1 MGFAPGTK
9 ADVIEGMSEPAASAP
24 DRRLFGLCLLTLV
37 WSVLV
42 LQAGGFTTSI
52 RAGMAFLDW
61 PLSNGSVNPP
71 GWLTEIDKFAEHSHR
86 LAATVLGLLTIA
98 IAVAHGLR
106 ESRRAVRLA
115 AYALVG
121 LVVFQGLLGGLRV
134 LLDRL
139 NVGGDGNF
147 KAAAFAV
154 GHAVNAQ
161 LTLAL
166 LAFVALAHTVAWH
179 QGRRA
184 TPRSL
189 YRTGAVAAGLILSVI
204 VVGAVMRQG
213 HFTAWAS
220 SAADGLFVPAIG
232 TGVVWWVNLLHRGGA
247 LVAGAAVLFF
257 AVQLARHGFPLLR
270 WASLVALVFLQ
281 VLLGILSIQLPLNPH
296 VRTVHLVVGAALFSS
311 LCAAVML
318 ARRSGEESAA

>member
-1 MGFAPGTK
+1 
-9 ADVIEGMSEPAASAP
+9 MSQPDASAP
-24 DRRLFGLCLLTLV
+24 DRRLFGLCLVTLA

-52 RAGMAFLDW
+52 KAGMAFLDW

-86 LAATVLGLLTIA
+86 LAATGLGLLSIA
-98 IAVAHGLR
+98 IAVGHRLR
-106 ESRRAVRLA
+106 ETRRAVRLA

-121 LVVFQGLLGGLRV
+121 LVVLQGLLGGLRV

-139 NVGGDGNF
+139 NIGGDGNL

-179 QGRRA
+179 RPLRGA
-184 TPRSL
+184 PRSL
-189 YRTGAVAAGLILSVI
+189 FRAGALAGGLTLAVI
-204 VVGAVMRQG
+204 VAGAVMRQG
-213 HFTAWAS
+213 HFTAWVS
-220 SAADGLFVPAIG
+220 SPGEGLFIPSIG

-247 LVAGAAVLFF
+247 LLAGAAALFF
-257 AVQLARHGFPLLR
+257 AVRLARHGFPLLR

-311 LCAAVML
+311 LCAAALL
-318 ARRSGEESAA
+318 ARRAAEPPAA

>member
-1 MGFAPGTK
+1 
-9 ADVIEGMSEPAASAP
+9 MSQPETAAP
-24 DRRLFGLCLLTLV
+24 DRRLFGLCLATLC

-52 RAGMAFLDW
+52 HAGMAFLDW

-86 LAATVLGLLTIA
+86 LAATVLGLLCVSV
-98 IAVAHGLR
+98 AVAHGRL
-106 ESRRAVRLA
+106 EKRRAVRLA

-121 LVVFQGLLGGLRV
+121 LVVLQGVLGGLRV
-134 LLDRL
+134 MLDRL

-166 LAFVALAHTVAWH
+166 LAFIALAHSAAWH
-179 QGRRA
+179 HASRL
-184 TPRSL
+184 TPRSVF
-189 YRTGAVAAGLILSVI
+189 RTGVFAASLTLSVI
-204 VVGAVMRQG
+204 VIGAVMRQG
-213 HFTAWAS
+213 HFTAWVS
-220 SAADGLFVPAIG
+220 SAADGLFVPSIG

-247 LVAGAAVLFF
+247 LLAGSSVLFF

-270 WASLVALVFLQ
+270 WATLVALVFLQ

-318 ARRSGEESAA
+318 ARRCSEEPAA

>member
-1 MGFAPGTK
+1 
-9 ADVIEGMSEPAASAP
+9 MSQPESAAP
-24 DRRLFGLCLLTLV
+24 DRRLFGLCLLTLA

-52 RAGMAFLDW
+52 QAGMAFLDW

-86 LAATVLGLLTIA
+86 LAATGLGLLCVI
-98 IAVAHGLR
+98 IAVAHRLR
-106 ESRRAVRLA
+106 ETRTVVRRA

-139 NVGGDGNF
+139 NIGGDGNF

-166 LAFVALAHTVAWH
+166 LAFIALAHSAAWH
-179 QGRRA
+179 RAGRSV
-184 TPRSL
+184 PRSL
-189 YRTGAVAAGLILSVI
+189 FRLGAVAAALTLSVI
-204 VVGAVMRQG
+204 VAGAVMRQG
-213 HFTAWAS
+213 HFTLWVA
-220 SAADGLFVPAIG
+220 SAADALFVPSIGIG
-232 TGVVWWVNLLHRGGA
+232 TAWWVNLLHRGGA
-247 LVAGAAVLFF
+247 LLAGASVCVF

-281 VLLGILSIQLPLNPH
+281 VLLGILSLRLYDNPH
-296 VRTVHLVVGAALFSS
+296 VRTVHLVVGAVLFSS

-318 ARRSGEESAA
+318 ARRRAAEPAA

>member
-1 MGFAPGTK
+1 
-9 ADVIEGMSEPAASAP
+9 MSQPESAAP
-24 DRRLFGLCLLTLV
+24 DRRLFGLCLLTLG

-86 LAATVLGLLTIA
+86 LAATGLGLLCITIA
-98 IAVAHGLR
+98 IAHGFR
-106 ESRRAVRLA
+106 EKRRSIRLA

-134 LLDRL
+134 LLDQL

-166 LAFVALAHTVAWH
+166 LAFIALAHTIAWH
-179 QGRRA
+179 QARRSA
-184 TPRSL
+184 PRLL
-189 YRTGAVAAGLILSVI
+189 YRSGAFAATLTLSVI
-204 VVGAVMRQG
+204 VIGAVMRQG
-213 HFTAWAS
+213 HFTLWVS
-220 SAADGLFVPAIG
+220 SPADGLFIPSIG

-247 LVAGAAVLFF
+247 LLAGAAVLFF
-257 AVQLARHGFPLLR
+257 AVQLARQGFPLLR
-270 WASLVALVFLQ
+270 WATLIALVFLQ

-296 VRTVHLVVGAALFSS
+296 VRTVHLVVGAVLFSS

-318 ARRSGEESAA
+318 ARRSTAEPAA

>member
-1 MGFAPGTK
+1 
-9 ADVIEGMSEPAASAP
+9 MSQPETAAP
-24 DRRLFGLCLLTLV
+24 DRRLFGLCLATLC

-52 RAGMAFLDW
+52 HAGMAFLDW

-86 LAATVLGLLTIA
+86 LAATVLGLLCVSV
-98 IAVAHGLR
+98 AVAHGRL
-106 ESRRAVRLA
+106 EKRRAVRLA

-121 LVVFQGLLGGLRV
+121 LVVLQGVLGGLRV
-134 LLDRL
+134 MLDRL

-166 LAFVALAHTVAWH
+166 LAFIALAHSAAWH
-179 QGRRA
+179 HARRLV
-184 TPRSL
+184 PRSL
-189 YRTGAVAAGLILSVI
+189 FRTGVFAGSLTLSVI
-204 VVGAVMRQG
+204 VIGAVMRQG
-213 HFTAWAS
+213 HFTAWVS
-220 SAADGLFVPAIG
+220 SAADGLFVPSIG

-247 LVAGAAVLFF
+247 LLAGSSVLFF

-270 WASLVALVFLQ
+270 WATLVALVFLQ

-318 ARRSGEESAA
+318 ARRCSEEPAA

>member
-1 MGFAPGTK
+1 
-9 ADVIEGMSEPAASAP
+9 MSQPEAAAP
-24 DRRLFGLCLLTLV
+24 DRRLFGLCLLTLG

-86 LAATVLGLLTIA
+86 LAAMGLGLLSIA
-98 IAVAHGLR
+98 IAVAHGFR
-106 ESRRAVRLA
+106 ESRRGIRLA

-134 LLDRL
+134 LLDKL
-139 NVGGDGNF
+139 NIGGEGNF
-147 KAAAFAV
+147 KAVAFAV

-166 LAFVALAHTVAWH
+166 LAFIALAHSLAWYQARH
-179 QGRRA
+179 TA
-184 TPRSL
+184 PRSL
-189 YRTGAVAAGLILSVI
+189 FRTGALAAGLTLSVI
-204 VVGAVMRQG
+204 VAGAVMRQG
-213 HFTAWAS
+213 HFTAWVS
-220 SAADGLFVPAIG
+220 SPSDGLFIPSIG

-247 LVAGAAVLFF
+247 LVAGTAVLFF
-257 AVQLARHGFPLLR
+257 AVQLGRHGFPFLR
-270 WASLVALVFLQ
+270 WSSLVVLVFLQ

-311 LCAAVML
+311 LCAAMML
-318 ARRSGEESAA
+318 ARRCSEKSPA

>member
-1 MGFAPGTK
+1 MTQQ
-9 ADVIEGMSEPAASAP
+9 EPAAP
-24 DRRLFGLCLLTLV
+24 DRRLFGLCLVALA

-86 LAATVLGLLTIA
+86 LAAAGLGLLSIA
-98 IAVAHGLR
+98 IAVAHRLR
-106 ESRRAVRLA
+106 ETRRSIRLA

-139 NVGGDGNF
+139 NIGGDGNF

-166 LAFVALAHTVAWH
+166 LAFIALAHSAAWLRA
-179 QGRRA
+179 RRSA
-184 TPRSL
+184 PRSL
-189 YRTGAVAAGLILSVI
+189 FRLGAVAASLTLSVI

-213 HFTAWAS
+213 HFTLWVAS
-220 SAADGLFVPAIG
+220 PADALFVPSIG
-232 TGVVWWVNLLHRGGA
+232 VGVAWWVNLFHRCGA
-247 LVAGAAVLFF
+247 LLAGASICVF
-257 AVQLARHGFPLLR
+257 AVQLARHGFPFLR
-270 WASLVALVFLQ
+270 WATLVALVFLQ
-281 VLLGILSIQLPLNPH
+281 VLLGILSLRLYDNPH
-296 VRTVHLVVGAALFSS
+296 VRTVHLVIGAVLFSS
-311 LCAAVML
+311 LCAAVLL
-318 ARRSGEESAA
+318 ARRSSAEPSA

>member
-1 MGFAPGTK
+1 
-9 ADVIEGMSEPAASAP
+9 MSEPEASAP
-24 DRRLFGLCLLTLV
+24 DRRLFGLCLFTLA

-86 LAATVLGLLTIA
+86 LAATGLGLLCVTLA
-98 IAVAHGLR
+98 IAHRLR
-106 ESRRAVRLA
+106 ESRVAVRRA

-121 LVVFQGLLGGLRV
+121 LVVLQGLLGGLRV

-139 NVGGDGNF
+139 NIGGDGNF

-166 LAFVALAHTVAWH
+166 LAFVALAHSAGWH
-179 QGRRA
+179 RA
-184 TPRSL
+184 RPTAPRAL
-189 YRTGAVAAGLILSVI
+189 ARLGAFAAGMVLAVI

-213 HFTAWAS
+213 HFTAWV
-220 SAADGLFVPAIG
+220 SAPSEGWFVPSIG

-247 LVAGAAVLFF
+247 LLAATAVLAF

-270 WASLVALVFLQ
+270 WSSLVALVFLQ
-281 VLLGILSIQLPLNPH
+281 VLLGVLSIQLPLNPH

-311 LCAAVML
+311 LCAAALL
-318 ARRSGEESAA
+318 ARRSAAEPAR

>member
-1 MGFAPGTK
+1 MSQPAP
-9 ADVIEGMSEPAASAP
+9 SAP
-24 DRRLFGLCLLTLV
+24 DRRLFGLCLFTLG

-86 LAATVLGLLTIA
+86 LAATGLGLLCVALA
-98 IAVAHGLR
+98 IAHRLR
-106 ESRRAVRLA
+106 ETRVAVRRA

-166 LAFVALAHTVAWH
+166 LAFIALAHSAAWH
-179 QGRRA
+179 QARPTA
-184 TPRSL
+184 PRTL
-189 YRTGAVAAGLILSVI
+189 FRLGAVAASLVLSVI
-204 VVGAVMRQG
+204 VIGAVMRQG
-213 HFTAWAS
+213 HFTLWVAS
-220 SAADGLFVPAIG
+220 PADALFVPSIG
-232 TGVVWWVNLLHRGGA
+232 AGLAWWVNLLHRGGA
-247 LVAGAAVLFF
+247 LLAGASVLFF
-257 AVQLARHGFPLLR
+257 AVQLARHGFPFLR
-270 WASLVALVFLQ
+270 WATLVALVFLQ
-281 VLLGILSIQLPLNPH
+281 VLLGILSLRLYDNPH

-318 ARRSGEESAA
+318 VRRSSEEPAA

>member
-1 MGFAPGTK
+1 
-9 ADVIEGMSEPAASAP
+9 MSQPESAVP
-24 DRRLFGLCLLTLV
+24 DRRLFGLCLLTLG

-61 PLSNGSVNPP
+61 PLSNGSINPP

-86 LAATVLGLLTIA
+86 LAATGLGLLCIA
-98 IAVAHGLR
+98 IAIAHGFR
-106 ESRRAVRLA
+106 ESRRSIRLA

-134 LLDRL
+134 LLDQL

-166 LAFVALAHTVAWH
+166 LAFIALTHTIAWH
-179 QGRRA
+179 QASRTA
-184 TPRSL
+184 PRL
-189 YRTGAVAAGLILSVI
+189 LFRTGAVAAALTLSVI
-204 VVGAVMRQG
+204 VIGAVMRQG
-213 HFTAWAS
+213 HYTLWVTS
-220 SAADGLFVPAIG
+220 SSEGLFIPSIG

-247 LVAGAAVLFF
+247 LLASAAVLFF
-257 AVQLARHGFPLLR
+257 AVQLARFGFPLLR
-270 WASLVALVFLQ
+270 WATLVALVFLQ

-296 VRTVHLVVGAALFSS
+296 VRTIHLVVGAALFSS

-318 ARRSGEESAA
+318 ARRSTTEPAA

>member
-1 MGFAPGTK
+1 
-9 ADVIEGMSEPAASAP
+9 MSQPETAAP
-24 DRRLFGLCLLTLV
+24 DRRLFGLCLFTLG
-37 WSVLV
+37 WTVLV

-86 LAATVLGLLTIA
+86 LAATGLGLLCVAIA
-98 IAVAHGLR
+98 IAHGLR
-106 ESRRAVRLA
+106 ENRRAVRVA

-139 NVGGDGNF
+139 NVGGESNL

-166 LAFVALAHTVAWH
+166 LAFIALAHTVAWH
-179 QGRRA
+179 QARRSA
-184 TPRSL
+184 PRSL
-189 YRTGAVAAGLILSVI
+189 ARAGVVAAGLTLAPLTFSRSRSSLGFLMLTLLTTSSV
-204 VVGAVMRQG
+204 VSRRTSSLLCF
-213 HFTAWAS
+213 FT
-220 SAADGLFVPAIG
+220 
-232 TGVVWWVNLLHRGGA
+232 NGGQFRICWRSIR
-247 LVAGAAVLFF
+247 L
-257 AVQLARHGFPLLR
+257 LARGRAARLCRLRSTRCAGR
-270 WASLVALVFLQ
+270 WAVT
-281 VLLGILSIQLPLNPH
+281 
-296 VRTVHLVVGAALFSS
+296 RTRASKFASCCETSQGSTRSS
-311 LCAAVML
+311 CTH
-318 ARRSGEESAA
+318 SCWT

>member
-1 MGFAPGTK
+1 MTQ
-9 ADVIEGMSEPAASAP
+9 PATSAP
-24 DRRLFGLCLLTLV
+24 DQRLFGLCLVTLC

-61 PLSNGSVNPP
+61 PLSNGSINPP

-86 LAATVLGLLTIA
+86 LAATVLGLLCIA
-98 IAVAHGLR
+98 IAGAHYLR
-106 ESRRAVRLA
+106 ENRRPVRLA

-121 LVVFQGLLGGLRV
+121 LVVLQGSLGGLRV
-134 LLDRL
+134 LLDQL
-139 NVGGDGNF
+139 NVGGDGNL

-166 LAFVALAHTVAWH
+166 LAFIALAHTVAWH
-179 QGRRA
+179 QARRTA
-184 TPRSL
+184 PRPL
-189 YRTGAVAAGLILSVI
+189 FRAGVVAASLTLTIIVI
-204 VVGAVMRQG
+204 GAVMRQG
-213 HFTAWAS
+213 RFTLWIAS
-220 SAADGLFVPAIG
+220 PAEALFIPSIG
-232 TGVVWWVNLLHRGGA
+232 TGVAWWVNLLHRGGA
-247 LVAGAAVLFF
+247 LLAGTSVLFF

-270 WASLVALVFLQ
+270 WATLVALVFLQ
-281 VLLGILSIQLPLNPH
+281 VLLGILSLRLYDNPH

-318 ARRSGEESAA
+318 ARRSTKAPAA

>member
-1 MGFAPGTK
+1 
-9 ADVIEGMSEPAASAP
+9 MSQPETAAP
-24 DRRLFGLCLLTLV
+24 DRRLFGLCLATLC

-52 RAGMAFLDW
+52 HAGMAFLDW

-86 LAATVLGLLTIA
+86 LAAAVLGLLCVSIA
-98 IAVAHGLR
+98 IAHGVR
-106 ESRRAVRLA
+106 ETRRTVRLA

-121 LVVFQGLLGGLRV
+121 LVAFQGLLGGLRV

-154 GHAVNAQ
+154 GHGVNAQ

-166 LAFVALAHTVAWH
+166 LAFIALAHSAAWH
-179 QGRRA
+179 HARPLA
-184 TPRSL
+184 PRSL
-189 YRTGAVAAGLILSVI
+189 FRAGALAITVTLSVI
-204 VVGAVMRQG
+204 VIGAVMRQG
-213 HFTAWAS
+213 HFTAWVS
-220 SAADGLFVPAIG
+220 TPADGLFVPSIG
-232 TGVVWWVNLLHRGGA
+232 TGVVWWTNLLHRGGA
-247 LVAGAAVLFF
+247 LLAGASVLFF

-270 WASLVALVFLQ
+270 WATLVVLVFLQ

-318 ARRSGEESAA
+318 ARRHSEKTIA

>member
-1 MGFAPGTK
+1 
-9 ADVIEGMSEPAASAP
+9 MSPKPDSAP
-24 DRRLFGLCLLTLV
+24 NRRLLILCIVTLC

-86 LAATVLGLLTIA
+86 LAAAGLGLLIIA
-98 IAVAHGLR
+98 IAVMHRLR
-106 ESRRAVRLA
+106 EPRPRVRLA

-121 LVVFQGLLGGLRV
+121 LVLLQGLLGGLRV

-139 NVGGDGNF
+139 NVGGEGNT
-147 KAAAFAV
+147 KAVCFAV

-166 LAFVALAHTVAWH
+166 LAFIALAHSVSWH
-179 QGRRA
+179 AAKKDTARKVRRV
-184 TPRSL
+184 
-189 YRTGAVAAGLILSVI
+189 GIAAAALVLSVI
-204 VVGAVMRQG
+204 LAGAVMRQA
-213 HFTAWAS
+213 HLTVWVS
-220 SAADGLFVPAIG
+220 SPAEGIFLPSAGDGA
-232 TGVVWWVNLLHRGGA
+232 VWWFNFLHRCGALLAGGA
-247 LVAGAAVLFF
+247 VLTF
-257 AVQLARHGFPLLR
+257 AVMLARRGYSLTR
-270 WASLVALVFLQ
+270 WSSLIILIALQ
-281 VLLGILSIQLPLNPH
+281 VLLGALSIQLPLNPH

-311 LCAAVML
+311 LCATAALVHRRAVD
-318 ARRSGEESAA
+318 RRP

>member
-1 MGFAPGTK
+1 
-9 ADVIEGMSEPAASAP
+9 V
-24 DRRLFGLCLLTLV
+24 
-37 WSVLV
+37 
-42 LQAGGFTTSI
+42 
-52 RAGMAFLDW
+52 
-61 PLSNGSVNPP
+61 
-71 GWLTEIDKFAEHSHR
+71 
-86 LAATVLGLLTIA
+86 
-98 IAVAHGLR
+98 IAVAHGFL
-106 ESRRAVRLA
+106 EKRRAVRLA

-134 LLDRL
+134 LLDQL
-139 NVGGDGNF
+139 NIGGDGNF

-166 LAFVALAHTVAWH
+166 LAIIALAHTVAWH
-179 QGRRA
+179 QARRA
-184 TPRSL
+184 LPRSL
-189 YRTGAVAAGLILSVI
+189 FHAGAGAAFLTLAVI

-213 HFTAWAS
+213 HFTAWVS
-220 SAADGLFVPAIG
+220 TPADGLFIPSIG
-232 TGVVWWVNLLHRGGA
+232 TGVVWWVNLLHRSGA
-247 LVAGAAVLFF
+247 LLASAAILFF
-257 AVQLARHGFPLLR
+257 AVQLARQGFPLLR

-318 ARRSGEESAA
+318 ARRSAEPPAA

>member
-1 MGFAPGTK
+1 MR
-9 ADVIEGMSEPAASAP
+9 EPETAAP
-24 DRRLFGLCLLTLV
+24 DRRLFGLCLFTLG

-86 LAATVLGLLTIA
+86 LAATGLGLLCIA
-98 IAVAHGLR
+98 IAIAHALR
-106 ESRRAVRLA
+106 ETRRGVRLA
-115 AYALVG
+115 TYALVG
-121 LVVFQGLLGGLRV
+121 LVVLQGLLGGLRV

-139 NVGGDGNF
+139 NIGGDGNF

-166 LAFVALAHTVAWH
+166 LAFVALAHTVAW
-179 QGRRA
+179 QQARRSA
-184 TPRSL
+184 PRSL
-189 YRTGAVAAGLILSVI
+189 FHLGALAALLVLSVI
-204 VVGAVMRQG
+204 GIGAVMRQG
-213 HFTAWAS
+213 HFTLWVAS
-220 SAADGLFVPAIG
+220 PADALFVPAIG
-232 TGVVWWVNLLHRGGA
+232 TGVAWWVNLLHRGGA
-247 LVAGAAVLFF
+247 LLAGASVLVF
-257 AVQLARHGFPLLR
+257 AFQLARHGFPLLR
-270 WASLVALVFLQ
+270 WASLVVLVFLQ
-281 VLLGILSIQLPLNPH
+281 VLLGILSIRLYDNPH
-296 VRTVHLVVGAALFSS
+296 VRTVHLVIGAALFSS

-318 ARRSGEESAA
+318 ARRSTVEPVA

>member
-1 MGFAPGTK
+1 
-9 ADVIEGMSEPAASAP
+9 MSQPAASAP
-24 DRRLFGLCLLTLV
+24 DRRLFGLCLVTLA

-86 LAATVLGLLTIA
+86 LAATVLGLLAIA
-98 IAVAHGLR
+98 IALAHGLR
-106 ESRRAVRLA
+106 EKRRSVRLA

-121 LVVFQGLLGGLRV
+121 LVVLQGLLGGLRV

-139 NVGGDGNF
+139 NLGGDGNF

-166 LAFVALAHTVAWH
+166 LAFIALAHTVAWH
-179 QGRRA
+179 QARRTA
-184 TPRSL
+184 PRSL
-189 YRTGAVAAGLILSVI
+189 FRAGAFAAGLTLAVI
-204 VVGAVMRQG
+204 VAGAVMRQG
-213 HFTAWAS
+213 HFTAWVS
-220 SAADGLFVPAIG
+220 TAADGLFIPSIG
-232 TGVVWWVNLLHRGGA
+232 TGMVWWINLLHRGGA
-247 LVAGAAVLFF
+247 LVAGTAVLFF
-257 AVQLARHGFPLLR
+257 AVRLARQGFPLLR

-281 VLLGILSIQLPLNPH
+281 MLLGILSIQLPLNPH

-318 ARRSGEESAA
+318 ARRSHAEHAA

>member
-1 MGFAPGTK
+1 
-9 ADVIEGMSEPAASAP
+9 MSQPEASAP
-24 DRRLFGLCLLTLV
+24 DRRLFGLCLFTLG

-61 PLSNGSVNPP
+61 PLSNGSINPP

-86 LAATVLGLLTIA
+86 LAATGLGLLCIA
-98 IAVAHGLR
+98 IAVAHGFR
-106 ESRRAVRLA
+106 ENRRAIRLA
-115 AYALVG
+115 SYALVG

-134 LLDRL
+134 LLDQL

-147 KAAAFAV
+147 KAVAFAV

-166 LAFVALAHTVAWH
+166 LAIIALTHTSAWH
-179 QGRRA
+179 QAGRTA
-184 TPRSL
+184 PRSL
-189 YRTGAVAAGLILSVI
+189 FRAGAAAAALTLSVI
-204 VVGAVMRQG
+204 VIGAVMRQG
-213 HFTAWAS
+213 HFTLWVS
-220 SAADGLFVPAIG
+220 SASDGLFIPSIG

-247 LVAGAAVLFF
+247 LLAGTAVLFF

-270 WASLVALVFLQ
+270 WASLVVLVFLQ

-296 VRTVHLVVGAALFSS
+296 VRTVHLVFGAALFSA

-318 ARRSGEESAA
+318 ARRSTKEPTA

>member
-1 MGFAPGTK
+1 MR
-9 ADVIEGMSEPAASAP
+9 EPEASAP

-86 LAATVLGLLTIA
+86 LAATVLGLLSIA

-106 ESRRAVRLA
+106 ESRRAIRLA

-134 LLDRL
+134 LLDKL
-139 NVGGDGNF
+139 NIGGDGNF

-166 LAFVALAHTVAWH
+166 LAFIALAHTIAWH
-179 QGRRA
+179 QARRSA
-184 TPRSL
+184 SRSL
-189 YRTGAVAAGLILSVI
+189 FQAGALAAGLTLSVI
-204 VVGAVMRQG
+204 VIGAVMRQG
-213 HFTAWAS
+213 HFTAWVS
-220 SAADGLFVPAIG
+220 TPSDGLFIPSIG
-232 TGVVWWVNLLHRGGA
+232 TGLVWWVNLLHRGGA
-247 LVAGAAVLFF
+247 LLAGASVLFF
-257 AVQLARHGFPLLR
+257 AVQLARQGFPLLR

-318 ARRSGEESAA
+318 ARRSSEEPAA